1 MLRQKTACYALLVM
15 YDIASKSESNG
26 RGVGIRSAD
35 IADRHQL
42 PRAYAAK
49 ILSQLAG
56 SEILRSD
63 RGPRGG
69 FRLARDAKE
78 ITLHD
83 IFDSVGAL
91 ENFADDSG
99 LPEQLPASIET
110 AMKSA
115 NRAAIEHLQALFERT
130 SLAEIVASNGHNGN
144 GSRVQV
150 ENFVPPIG
158 AQAI

>member
-1 MLRQKTACYALLVM
+1 M
-15 YDIASKSESNG
+15 YDIASKSGENG

-35 IADRHQL
+35 IANRHQL

-56 SEILRSD
+56 TELLRSD

-69 FRLARDAKE
+69 FRLARNASD

-91 ENFADDSG
+91 ENFADDAG
-99 LPEQLPASIET
+99 LPEQLHPSIEA

-115 NRAAIEHLQALFERT
+115 NRAAIEHLQALFESI
-130 SLAEIVASNGHNGN
+130 SLAEIVASNGRGVM
-144 GSRVQV
+144 GARASL
-150 ENFVPPIG
+150 ENLVPPVS
-158 AQAI
+158 AKAM

>member
-15 YDIASKSESNG
+15 YDIASKSGENG

-69 FRLARDAKE
+69 FRLARDAKD

-99 LPEQLPASIET
+99 LPEQLPASIEA

-130 SLAEIVASNGHNGN
+130 SLAEIVAGN
-144 GSRVQV
+144 GRGVVGPKANV
-150 ENFVPPIG
+150 EDLIPPVS
-158 AQAI
+158 AKAM

>member
-15 YDIASKSESNG
+15 YDIATESG
-26 RGVGIRSAD
+26 LAGKGVGIRSAD
-35 IADRHQL
+35 IADRHGL

-69 FRLARDAKE
+69 FRLARDSKN

-83 IFDSVGAL
+83 IFESVGAL
-91 ENFADDSG
+91 ENFGADAG
-99 LPEQLPASIET
+99 LPEQLPASIESV
-110 AMKSA
+110 MKGA
-115 NRAAIEHLQALFERT
+115 NRAAIEQLQALFQQT
-130 SLAEIVASNGHNGN
+130 SLADIIAKN
-144 GSRVQV
+144 GSVSGAAEQVVQGFSQPANARAV
-150 ENFVPPIG
+150 
-158 AQAI
+158 